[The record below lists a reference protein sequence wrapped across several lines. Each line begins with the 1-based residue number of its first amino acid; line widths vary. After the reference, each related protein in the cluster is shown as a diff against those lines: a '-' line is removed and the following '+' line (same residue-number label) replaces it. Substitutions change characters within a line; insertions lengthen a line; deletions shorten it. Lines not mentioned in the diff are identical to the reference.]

1 MLRTGLVS
9 VTFRALSAADI
20 IKLVAEAKLEGIEW
34 GGDKHVIPGDV
45 AIAKNVYRMT
55 VDAGLE
61 VASYGSYYKAGEY
74 SLDIVPAIVTTA
86 KALHAPTIRIWAGR
100 QGSDKADAAYRKL
113 VAEGARTLAVA
124 AADEGIEV
132 AFEFHPGTVTDT
144 KASSLA
150 MLEEINHPNMYMY
163 WQSPVGQ
170 TFEERYDCLQTFLPR
185 LNNVHV
191 YNTEPGH
198 APLAQDTENWLRYL
212 ALLPSS
218 PRTHWAMLEFVKDNL
233 PESFLADGRTLRE
246 MATQLNKA

>member
-20 IKLVAEAKLEGIEW
+20 IKLVAEAKLDGIEW
-34 GGDKHVIPGDV
+34 GGDKHVVPGDV
-45 AIAKNVYRMT
+45 AVAKQVHKMT

-74 SLDIVPAIVTTA
+74 SLDIIPALVTTA

-100 QGSDKADAAYRKL
+100 QGSEKAAPEYRKL
-113 VAEGARTLAVA
+113 VADGARALAVA
-124 AADEGIEV
+124 AADEGIAV

-150 MLEEINHPNMYMY
+150 MLAEINHPNIYMY
-163 WQSPVGQ
+163 WQSPSDLS
-170 TFEERYDCLQTFLPR
+170 FEERYDCLQTFLPR
-185 LNNVHV
+185 LSNVHV
-191 YNTEPGH
+191 YNTIPGH
-198 APLAQDTENWLRYL
+198 EPLEADKENWLRYL

-218 PRTHWAMLEFVKDNL
+218 PRTHWAMLEFVKGNL

-246 MATQLNKA
+246 MAAQLQKA